1 MPLSIRPYSRF
12 SVEYSRITV
21 DHETKHSRTRRA
33 REIHESI
40 SLEEVIHL

>member
-21 DHETKHSRTRRA
+21 DHENETIIR
-33 REIHESI
+33 
-40 SLEEVIHL
+40 